1 MLLNMLTYKCAL
13 AGIQVVTRNEAY
25 TSKCSFLD
33 NEEIKKHREYKGK
46 RIQRGLFRSSEGVLI
61 NADVNGAYNILKLY
75 FLDQAA
81 WTAELH
87 RNCVEVCSAPVVF
100 TINR

>member
-1 MLLNMLTYKCAL
+1 MLIYKCAL
-13 AGIQVVTRNEAY
+13 AGIQVIIRNEAY
-25 TSKCSFLD
+25 TSKCSFID
-33 NEEIKKHREYKGK
+33 DEDIRKHKEYKGR
-46 RIQRGLFRSSEGVLI
+46 RIQRGLFKSAEGVLI

-75 FLDQAA
+75 FLDKAA

-87 RNCVEVCSAPVVF
+87 RDCVEVCSAPVVF